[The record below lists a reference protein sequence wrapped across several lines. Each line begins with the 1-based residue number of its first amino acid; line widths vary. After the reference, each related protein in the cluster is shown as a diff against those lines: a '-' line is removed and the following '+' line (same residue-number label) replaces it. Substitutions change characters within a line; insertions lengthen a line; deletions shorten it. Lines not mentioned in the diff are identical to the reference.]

1 MGRRSDYNYR
11 KRKWEAE
18 KTLAF
23 PHGIAG
29 TEYYPG
35 RKEMRLE
42 R

>member
-1 MGRRSDYNYR
+1 MGRSDYNYR

-23 PHGIAG
+23 PKHGIAG